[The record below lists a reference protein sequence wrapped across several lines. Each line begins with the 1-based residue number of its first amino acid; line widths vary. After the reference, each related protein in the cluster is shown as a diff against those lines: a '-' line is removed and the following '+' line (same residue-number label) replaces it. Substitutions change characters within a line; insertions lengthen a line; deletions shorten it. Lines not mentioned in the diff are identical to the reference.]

1 MATPPPWDTIAIVG
15 VGLIGGSIG
24 LAARERKLARSIVG
38 IGRRLEPLQTALAR
52 GAITH
57 ATTDLARGVSDAR
70 LVVVC
75 TPVATIV
82 PTIRTALECVPP
94 GALVTD
100 AGSTKASIVAACEE
114 AARATGSRGRFV
126 GSHPMA
132 GSHKTGVDAST
143 ADLFVDR
150 KVIVTPTD
158 RTPLDATTE
167 VKQFWQSLG
176 AQLVELTPDAH
187 DEAVAA
193 ISHLPHLV
201 AATLAGST
209 PRELVPLAAGGWRD
223 STRIAGGDPEL
234 WRQILTDNRGHV
246 LRALD
251 RLMTHLS
258 EIKRSLADGDDAS
271 LLRHLEAGKGIRDA
285 LGN

>member
-1 MATPPPWDTIAIVG
+1 
-15 VGLIGGSIG
+15 
-24 LAARERKLARSIVG
+24 
-38 IGRRLEPLQTALAR
+38 LAR

-57 ATTDLARGVSDAR
+57 ATTDLARGVSDAQ

-82 PTIRTALECVPP
+82 PTIRTTLECVSP

-114 AARATGSRGRFV
+114 AAASGSRGRFV

-132 GSHKTGVDAST
+132 GSHKTGVDAAT

-251 RLMTHLS
+251 RLMTNLS